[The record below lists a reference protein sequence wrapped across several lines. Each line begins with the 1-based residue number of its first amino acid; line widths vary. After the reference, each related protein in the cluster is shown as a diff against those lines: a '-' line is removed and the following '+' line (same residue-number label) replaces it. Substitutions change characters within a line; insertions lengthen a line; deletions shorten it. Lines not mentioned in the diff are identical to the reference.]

1 MVRTALPY
9 EDPPANVLV
18 HLHVHLH
25 DGERPGQHGR
35 PQMTLDIVII
45 AVGILVFVVPAAWSR
60 IRGPVAEERRRLDGE
75 RQRLAH
81 ERRRLA
87 AAAQPAGGRRSG
99 CPWCGFPISPG

>member
-1 MVRTALPY
+1 
-9 EDPPANVLV
+9 
-18 HLHVHLH
+18 
-25 DGERPGQHGR
+25 
-35 PQMTLDIVII
+35 MTLDIVII

-87 AAAQPAGGRRSG
+87 AAARPAAGGRHSG
-99 CPWCGFPISPG
+99 CPWCGFPISPPPG